1 MDRRTFVKWSS
12 AVTAEMLLKGQPFA
26 QTVFQSNSTQSLA
39 DIKAISSDYDPSAV
53 GLGRPEKL
61 SLDGEWN
68 FKEDP
73 KQVGE
78 KEEWF
83 RPGSVVGRVGQV
95 PLPWQIAFP
104 EIRDFKGTGW
114 YERTVRIPA
123 SYAEKRIVL
132 ASYGISDLSRVWVNG
147 QSAGERS
154 GAFAPFALDITSF
167 ARPGSVNTI
176 TIRAS
181 DPAGSAMDYNSL
193 IHCSGLWQNIWL
205 EATGR
210 TFFADMFMVPDV
222 DHSRAEARITVLAS
236 EPSAKERNLQL
247 DLVVKAANGRQCTAG
262 KRVVLV
268 SGSAGGRVEVPVE
281 LKEAQLWEIGTPH
294 LYQVQATLTENGKV
308 LDQASVDFG
317 MRKIE
322 TRGDRFYLNNKPI
335 YLVGGGVIPGPGWG
349 DCDWHHPAPYH
360 NPTDEETRKSIEMIK
375 STGVN
380 WARVP
385 MRPAPVKFL
394 HWADRMGLLVWQGC
408 PWTLSQPVK
417 GDKSEQYKKWLAALI
432 LRDHNHPSLV
442 MLEMMNEGAGNPR
455 ETLLTLTGQLYDFAK
470 SLDETRLILDNSGGW
485 SIGILS
491 DPGNHGKTDIDDWH
505 NYPPFDEFDDTRKLI
520 GDLRS
525 YGKPL
530 VASEFGP
537 IPYIF
542 NVDKVK
548 EKWGGVLPWWT
559 EPGSTGGWESMVKQS
574 GLEQRFHRW
583 NLDQV
588 YGDFTTFTD
597 ASDWYYF
604 EGLKQQTDLMRMN
617 PQVTGHVVWMFDS
630 TPHPIGV
637 IDYFNDKKL
646 FCPELPKIWGQNVV
660 VVDIADRRNF
670 WAGEKVRANV
680 HLSHFGDHG
689 PLQGNI
695 RWRVAGTDLEGTLGS
710 FSVPTGRVR
719 QIGSIEFQAPEV
731 DHSKVFRLLAEV
743 VRNGTVVSQ
752 NYVTILIVPA
762 QYRTPK
768 LKAVT
773 LRGDF
778 PWEFQALGYELKEGE
793 NDANTPVVTTK
804 INEEVLGF
812 LEKGKTVLLLACG
825 DWITGAPRLVNRKV
839 DPSVRPFLAKH
850 GLDLGGKSQGGHG
863 DCFFIKKGGRLFDRI
878 PFTNPIT
885 WAFQQAWPEQVV
897 VGMKPEHHADLLGGA
912 YGMAIQSR
920 TLDTEQKWNPG
931 EVNATILQC
940 RYGKG
945 RLIISTFELLARSI
959 NDDPVATVMLND
971 LIDYASS
978 SFEPTFRLA

>member
-12 AVTAEMLLKGQPFA
+12 AATAGMLLKAQSFA
-26 QTVFQSNSTQSLA
+26 QAELQPKSSPSAA
-39 DIKAISSDYDPSAV
+39 DLNAASSDYDRSAV

-73 KQVGE
+73 DQVGE
-78 KEEWF
+78 KQEWY
-83 RPGSVVGRVGQV
+83 RPGSVRGRVGLV

-114 YERTVRIPA
+114 YERTLQIPA
-123 SYAEKRIVL
+123 DFAEKRVVL
-132 ASYGISDLSRVWVNG
+132 ASYGISDLTRVWVNG
-147 QSAGERS
+147 QSAGEGR
-154 GAFAPFALDITSF
+154 GAFAPFALDITSWV
-167 ARPGSVNTI
+167 RPGTENTI

-193 IHCSGLWQNIWL
+193 IHCSGLWQSIWL

-210 TFFADMFMVPDV
+210 TYVADIFMVPDI
-222 DHSRAEARITVLAS
+222 DHSRAAARIAVLAS
-236 EPSAKERNLQL
+236 EASPKERPLRL
-247 DLVVKAANGRQCTAG
+247 DLVVKAPNGKHFTAG
-262 KRVVLV
+262 KRVELA
-268 SGSAGGRVEVPVE
+268 SGSTDVQVTVPVE
-281 LKEAQLWEIGTPH
+281 LHETELWEIGAPR

-335 YLVGGGVIPGPGWG
+335 YLVGGGFIPGPGWG
-349 DCDWHHPAPYH
+349 DCDWHHPPPYH
-360 NPTDEETRKSIEMIK
+360 NPTDEETRKSIAMIK

-380 WARVP
+380 WVRVP

-394 HWADRMGLLVWQGC
+394 YWADRMGLLVWQGG
-408 PWTLSQPVK
+408 PWTLGQPVK

-442 MLEMMNEGAGNPR
+442 MWEMMNEGAGNTR
-455 ETLLTLTGQLYDFAK
+455 ETLPELTAQLYSLAK

-485 SIGILS
+485 SIGVLS
-491 DPGNHGKTDIDDWH
+491 DPGNHGKTDVDDWH

-520 GDLRS
+520 GSLRS
-525 YGKPL
+525 YGRPL
-530 VASEFGP
+530 VVSEFGP

-548 EKWGGVLPWWT
+548 KKWGGALPWWT
-559 EPGSTGGWESMVKQS
+559 EPGSTGGWESMVKQA
-574 GLEQRFHRW
+574 GLEQRFLRW
-583 NLDQV
+583 NLDKV
-588 YGDFTTFTD
+588 YGDFTAFTD

-604 EGLKQQTDLMRMN
+604 EGLKQQTDWMRIN

-637 IDYFNDKKL
+637 FDYFNDKKA
-646 FCPELPKIWGQNVV
+646 FCSELPKIWGQNVV
-660 VVDIADRRNF
+660 VVDIAGRRNF
-670 WAGEKVRANV
+670 WVGEMVQANLY
-680 HLSHFGDHG
+680 LSHFGDHG
-689 PLQGNI
+689 PLEGNL
-695 RWRVAGTDLEGTLGS
+695 RWSMAETNLGGNLGRV
-710 FSVPTGRVR
+710 SVPAGQVK
-719 QIGSIEFQAPEV
+719 QVGSIAFPAP
-731 DHSKVFRLLAEV
+731 DLDRPNAFRLVAEV
-743 VRNGTVVSQ
+743 ERNGTTVSQ
-752 NYVTILIVPA
+752 NYATILVVPP
-762 QYRTPK
+762 QYRVPK
-768 LKAVT
+768 LKSVIF
-773 LRGDF
+773 RGDF
-778 PWEFQALGYELKEGE
+778 PWEFEALGYELKA
-793 NDANTPVVTTK
+793 NDASAPVVTTK
-804 INEEVLGF
+804 INEEILGF
-812 LEKGKTVLLLACG
+812 LEAGKTVLLLACG
-825 DWITGAPRLVNRKV
+825 DWVIGAPRLVDRKV
-839 DPSVRPFLAKH
+839 DPSIRPFLTKY
-850 GLDLGGKSQGGHG
+850 GLGLGGKSQGGHG
-863 DCFFIKKGGRLFDRI
+863 DCFFIKKGGGLFDAI

-897 VGMKPEHHADLLGGA
+897 VGVNPEHHADLLAGA

-920 TLDTEQKWNPG
+920 TLNAEEQWTPG

-959 NDDPVATVMLND
+959 NDDPVATIMLND
-971 LIDYASS
+971 LINYANSA
-978 SFEPTFRLA
+978 FEPTLRLA